1 MIRAFILR
9 PFALLL
15 IVITILSA
23 GSSATYAVTLE
34 EMMGAENT
42 NTSQNQPSTGSL
54 LDGVESGRMD
64 SALTELQLIDDQIN
78 ANCAC
83 FQGGNCQSPWSI
95 ESSDK
100 SRDFINKEQ
109 QLLEERWQ
117 ACSNASNRMSGSNS
131 STDDIKSLIVSAQN
145 DQTILQ
151 RVDADMS
158 SLVAK
163 ESLHAMNRSFQ
174 AELAQ
179 EDAKK
184 ARRAEEYRQQ
194 KAQDARDR
202 VELDRDWARDP
213 YSNSDQ
219 AFWDGVQKTEDRT
232 MRNIRSQK
240 RAYDQ
245 AKNKQENTNKQTPD
259 YSSSSTGS
267 NSSTSST
274 YDGATT
280 NNTTAASST
289 AAGSLITNCQPSN
302 GGLVGPLEN
311 GKYCFTIG
319 NKNNRQCDSLAQSTI
334 DKTAYF
340 HCTKLNNQ
348 MKKSGS
354 IKAHTSEG
362 YLSPGASN
370 RLSCDCGV
378 SKYGKPLCKSYYQF
392 SCRVDNSKGGGSEA
406 VSK

>member
-15 IVITILSA
+15 TVITILPA
-23 GSSATYAVTLE
+23 ASSTTYAVTLE
-34 EMMGAENT
+34 ELMGAENV
-42 NTSQNQPSTGSL
+42 NTSEGQPSTGSL
-54 LDGVESGRMD
+54 LDGVESGRMN
-64 SALTELQLIDDQIN
+64 SALTKLQLIDDQIN

-83 FQGGNCQSPWSI
+83 FQGGNCQSRWSI

-117 ACSNASNRMSGSNS
+117 ACSNASNRMSGNNS
-131 STDDIKSLIVSAQN
+131 STDDIKSLIVSAQK

-151 RVDADMS
+151 GVDTDMRA
-158 SLVAK
+158 LVAK
-163 ESLHAMNRSFQ
+163 EQLQAMDRSFL

-184 ARRAEEYRQQ
+184 ARRAESYRQQ

-202 VELDRDWARDP
+202 AELDRDWARGP

-240 RAYDQ
+240 RAYNQ
-245 AKNKQENTNKQTPD
+245 AKNNQQQSTYKQTPD

-267 NSSTSST
+267 KSASSSVAST
-274 YDGATT
+274 NTATT
-280 NNTTAASST
+280 KNTAT
-289 AAGSLITNCQPSN
+289 GPLITNCQPSN

-311 GKYCFTIG
+311 GKYCFTVA
-319 NKNNRQCDSLAQSTI
+319 NKNNRQCDSLNQSDI
-334 DKTAYF
+334 SRTADF
-340 HCTKLNNQ
+340 HCLKLNNQ
-348 MKKSGS
+348 MKNSDPKGRLVP
-354 IKAHTSEG
+354 A
-362 YLSPGASN
+362 ASN
-370 RLSCDCGV
+370 RLSCECGV
-378 SKYGKPLCKSYYQF
+378 NKYGTAMCKSYYQF
-392 SCRVDNSKGGGSEA
+392 SCSASSTKGGSDSI
-406 VSK
+406 SK